1 MNVLSYFLNYPTWY
15 IYIYIYI
22 YMYIFDTYI
31 YLIYMIPIYIYTLCI
46 YILHITPY
54 IYIHICTLYIYI
66 QFYLHITLRWD
77 TISNNFN
84 TRVFDFKLI
93 HPSSWIHMILI
104 SHYLPAPTHHNNY
117 RPTFSKFFCESIEIQ
132 STLSFFIATK
142 VRPQPWK
149 LSIFSRF
156 SGCLM
161 VA

>member
-1 MNVLSYFLNYPTWY
+1 MCYNIFELSYL

-22 YMYIFDTYI
+22 FDTYI
-31 YLIYMIPIYIYTLCI
+31 WYLYIFDIYDTYIHI
-46 YILHITPY
+46 HIIHIHITPY
-54 IYIHICTLYIYI
+54 TLYIYTNICTLYIYI

-84 TRVFDFKLI
+84 TRVFDFILI

-132 STLSFFIATK
+132 STLSFFI
-142 VRPQPWK
+142 
-149 LSIFSRF
+149 SN
-156 SGCLM
+156 
-161 VA
+161 